1 MKRNDKS
8 RYNGCPMNIY
18 GAIMPGTAS
27 LARIPVGLSKQARQ
41 RIKWF
46 DYYHRCQNISLTC
59 RYYGISRKTFYK
71 WKRRY
76 LKYHLPSLENNSRRP
91 RHLRQSKIPWEQ
103 VLVVKKLRT
112 QYPYYSK
119 YKVSVILKRDHS
131 INLSAS
137 TVGRIIK
144 KYNLFFKSPYRRK
157 KERYASVN
165 RKKLSKD
172 YPIKAPGD
180 LIESDMKHIPFL
192 GQKRYCFVA
201 VDCVGKAIAVKIS
214 STSSSGQNSLIIE
227 QIKQTFPFPI
237 KSWRNDNGSENLKDF
252 HQALEEAGISQY
264 FTHPSCPKD
273 KPFVERVIGTIERE
287 FIQQGKLACDVETQQ
302 KLINEWLDEYHNYRP
317 HQALGYL
324 TPNEYYKMTIGK
336 TIKQLLPMY

>member
-18 GAIMPGTAS
+18 GAIIPGAT
-27 LARIPVGLSKQARQ
+27 
-41 RIKWF
+41 
-46 DYYHRCQNISLTC
+46 SLT
-59 RYYGISRKTFYK
+59 RLSVKV
-71 WKRRY
+71 
-76 LKYHLPSLENNSRRP
+76 SLVR
-91 RHLRQSKIPWEQ
+91 
-103 VLVVKKLRT
+103 KLRT

-119 YKVSVILKRDHS
+119 YKLSVILKRDHG

-144 KYNLFFKSPYRRK
+144 KYDLFFKSPYRRK

-180 LIESDMKHIPFL
+180 LIESDTKHMPFL

-201 VDCVGKAIAVKIS
+201 IDCVGKAIAVKIS
-214 STSSSGQNSLIIE
+214 STPSSAQNSLLIE
-227 QIKQTFPFPI
+227 QIKQTFPFSI
-237 KSWRNDNGSENLKDF
+237 KSWRNDNGGENLKDF
-252 HQALEEAGISQY
+252 QEPLEEAEISQY

-287 FIQQGKLACDVETQQ
+287 FIQQGKLACDVKTQQ

-324 TPNEYYKMTIGK
+324 TPNEYYKKKIGK

>member
-1 MKRNDKS
+1 
-8 RYNGCPMNIY
+8 MNIY

-46 DYYHRCQNISLTC
+46 DYYHKCCNISRTC

-76 LKYHLPSLENNSRRP
+76 LKYHLPSLENDSRRP

-165 RKKLSKD
+165 RRKLSKD

-214 STSSSGQNSLIIE
+214 STSSSAQNSLIIE
-227 QIKQTFPFPI
+227 HIKQTFPFSI

-252 HQALEEAGISQY
+252 HQALEKAGISQY

-302 KLINEWLDEYHNYRP
+302 KLINKWLDEYHNYRP

-324 TPNEYYKMTIGK
+324 TPNEYYKKKIGK

>member
-1 MKRNDKS
+1 
-8 RYNGCPMNIY
+8 MNIY
-18 GAIMPGTAS
+18 GAIIPGATS
-27 LARIPVGLSKQARQ
+27 LARLSVRLSKQARQ

-46 DYYHRCQNISLTC
+46 DYYHKCRNVSRTC

-91 RHLRQSKIPWEQ
+91 RHLRQSKIPWEK
-103 VLVVKKLRT
+103 VLLVRKLRT

-119 YKVSVILKRDHS
+119 YKLSVILKRDHG

-144 KYNLFFKSPYRRK
+144 KYDLFFKSPYRRK

-180 LIESDMKHIPFL
+180 LIESDTKHMPFL

-201 VDCVGKAIAVKIS
+201 IDCVGKAIAVKIS
-214 STSSSGQNSLIIE
+214 STPSSAQNSLLIE
-227 QIKQTFPFPI
+227 QIKQTFPFSI
-237 KSWRNDNGSENLKDF
+237 KSWRNDNGGENLKDF
-252 HQALEEAGISQY
+252 QEALEEAEISQY

-287 FIQQGKLACDVETQQ
+287 FIQQGKLACDVKTQQ

-324 TPNEYYKMTIGK
+324 TPNEYYKKKIGK

>member
-1 MKRNDKS
+1 
-8 RYNGCPMNIY
+8 
-18 GAIMPGTAS
+18 MPGTAS
-27 LARIPVGLSKQARQ
+27 LTRIPVRLSKQARQ

-46 DYYHRCQNISLTC
+46 DYYHKCRNVSLTC

-76 LKYHLPSLENNSRRP
+76 LKYHLASLENNSRRP
-91 RHLRQSKIPWEQ
+91 KHSRQSKIPWEQ
-103 VLVVKKLRT
+103 VLLVKKLRT
-112 QYPYYSK
+112 RYPYYSK
-119 YKVSVILKRDHS
+119 YKLSVILKRDHS
-131 INLSAS
+131 INHSAS

-165 RKKLSKD
+165 RRKLSKD

-180 LIESDMKHIPFL
+180 LIESDTKHMPFL

-201 VDCVGKAIAVKIS
+201 IDCVGKAIAVKIS
-214 STSSSGQNSLIIE
+214 STPSSTQNSLLIE
-227 QIKQTFPFPI
+227 QIKKTFPFSI

-252 HQALEEAGISQY
+252 HKSLEKAEISQY

-287 FIQQGKLACDVETQQ
+287 FIQQGKLACDVKTQQ

-317 HQALGYL
+317 HQALSPHAAPGSQS
-324 TPNEYYKMTIGK
+324 TPIRLVPVSCHIYNPLSPISS
-336 TIKQLLPMY
+336 

>member
-1 MKRNDKS
+1 
-8 RYNGCPMNIY
+8 MNIY
-18 GAIMPGTAS
+18 GAIIPGAIS
-27 LARIPVGLSKQARQ
+27 LARLSVRLSKQARQ
-41 RIKWF
+41 RIRWF

-76 LKYHLPSLENNSRRP
+76 LKYYLPSLENNSRRP
-91 RHLRQSKIPWEQ
+91 KHSRQSKIPWEQ

-112 QYPYYSK
+112 RYPYYSK
-119 YKVSVILKRDHS
+119 YKLSVILKRDHS
-131 INLSAS
+131 ITLSAS
-137 TVGRIIK
+137 TVGRIVK
-144 KYNLFFKSPYRRK
+144 KYNLFFKSPYRKR
-157 KERYASVN
+157 KERYAGVN
-165 RKKLSKD
+165 RRKLSKD

-192 GQKRYCFVA
+192 GQRRYCFVA
-201 VDCVGKAIAVKIS
+201 IDCVGKAISVKIS
-214 STSSSGQNSLIIE
+214 STPSSTQNSLLIE
-227 QIKQTFPFPI
+227 QIKQTFPFSI
-237 KSWRNDNGSENLKDF
+237 KCWRNDNGSENLKDF
-252 HQALEEAGISQY
+252 NQALEKAEISQY

-287 FIQQGKLACDVETQQ
+287 FIQQGKLACDVKTQQ

-324 TPNEYYKMTIGK
+324 TPNEYYKKKIGK
-336 TIKQLLPMY
+336 TIKQLSPMY